1 MREAERKF
9 VIEGSRAVESA
20 ILSKVEL
27 EAIYFEASDN
37 QIAVNVLEEASRI
50 GYRVYEVAPGTLER
64 AADVVTPQA
73 VVAVA
78 SFVDQEISAIDLD
91 SFVVVMA
98 GVRDPGNAGTIIRT
112 GLAAGAAA
120 VILCEQCVD
129 IYNPKTVRAS
139 AGALFSVPIA
149 MVSSLA
155 EVSEFLRARGY
166 RMIGT
171 SSHAKTLYWDADLTG
186 KVAIILGNEGSG
198 LDESY
203 SGLFDCSV
211 AIPIDRRA
219 ESLNVGVA
227 ASVLMFEAMRQR
239 LTLDKK
245 D

>member
-1 MREAERKF
+1 M
-9 VIEGSRAVESA
+9 ESA

-37 QIAVNVLEEASRI
+37 EIAVNVLEKASRI
-50 GYRVYEVAPGTLER
+50 GYRIYEVASGTLER
-64 AADVVTPQA
+64 AADAVTPQA

-78 SFVDQEISAIDLD
+78 SFVDQEISALELD

-120 VILCEQCVD
+120 VILCDQCVD

-149 MVSSLA
+149 MVDSLA
-155 EVSEFLRARGY
+155 EVSEFLRANGY

-171 SSHAKTLYWDADLTG
+171 SSHAKTWYWDADLTG
-186 KVAIILGNEGSG
+186 KVAIVLGNEGSG
-198 LDESY
+198 LDEGY
-203 SGLFDCSV
+203 SGLFEGSV
-211 AIPIDRRA
+211 TIPIDARA

-239 LTLDKK
+239 LTMDKK